1 MSVPRADDAS
11 DGELEHKK
19 SVSCEE
25 EPSLVDTVLPLDL
38 ADAGVVARDNA
49 GFLAEPAGPRIPGAP
64 RALPVGLASLSQ
76 QVSPGRLESSRV
88 GLAFPTAR
96 RRGAGGFDA
105 GLSGVFERACLV
117 RRASSVASSGVKGG
131 DGQGGRRGDRLDP
144 IGHNYLVGAGVD
156 DRVSADGCG
165 RETDLSET
173 CRAIFYR
180 SSRAAAGQETTNP
193 SSSPFPRPLL
203 LYGMGRIRI
212 SHADSLFTGTRA
224 TNRSIGTL
232 QRTARACFGRKISSE
247 KISGSA
253 PNPEGPS
260 IFDGENWRLYLPLVE
275 RNAAF

>member
-11 DGELEHKK
+11 DGEFEHKK

-144 IGHNYLVGAGVD
+144 IQLGTIIWSERVLTTGCPPMGVD
-156 DRVSADGCG
+156 GRRTYRRRVGRYFTDRPGPRPARRRRTLPRHHSLDPC
-165 RETDLSET
+165 
-173 CRAIFYR
+173 
-180 SSRAAAGQETTNP
+180 SSTEWED
-193 SSSPFPRPLL
+193 SDFPRGL
-203 LYGMGRIRI
+203 
-212 SHADSLFTGTRA
+212 AFTWQA
-224 TNRSIGTL
+224 TNRSIRTL
-232 QRTARACFGRKISSE
+232 QRTHHRRRFGRKIRA
-247 KISGSA
+247 KPRRAIY
-253 PNPEGPS
+253 
-260 IFDGENWRLYLPLVE
+260 F
-275 RNAAF
+275 

>member
-1 MSVPRADDAS
+1 MAASAAEMSVPRADDAS
-11 DGELEHKK
+11 DGEFEHKK

-131 DGQGGRRGDRLDP
+131 GRSGGETGRS
-144 IGHNYLVGAGVD
+144 AG
-156 DRVSADGCG
+156 SNWAQ
-165 RETDLSET
+165 L
-173 CRAIFYR
+173 
-180 SSRAAAGQETTNP
+180 
-193 SSSPFPRPLL
+193 
-203 LYGMGRIRI
+203 
-212 SHADSLFTGTRA
+212 
-224 TNRSIGTL
+224 
-232 QRTARACFGRKISSE
+232 FGR
-247 KISGSA
+247 SGC
-253 PNPEGPS
+253 
-260 IFDGENWRLYLPLVE
+260 
-275 RNAAF
+275 